1 MTPIDDFLTEK
12 TLLDLAPPKAYIDGA
27 AAAEHG
33 SVRIL
38 EHDEVHLRA
47 EVAGS
52 PAHAA
57 ELRLNGE
64 ALEIDAQ
71 GPAGPLRALAD
82 RRALA
87 AGPSWPAKLRALLR
101 SWYLC
106 GYVHIDSEFPKIRV
120 P

>member
-12 TLLDLAPPKAYIDGA
+12 MLLELAPPKAYIDGA

-38 EHDEVHLRA
+38 EHDEQHVRA

-52 PAHAA
+52 PTHET

-64 ALEIDAQ
+64 SLEWSCTCGEASGQ
-71 GPAGPLRALAD
+71 LCHHLVATALAT
-82 RRALA
+82 
-87 AGPSWPAKLRALLR
+87 WPTEMP
-101 SWYLC
+101 
-106 GYVHIDSEFPKIRV
+106 DDTE
-120 P
+120 

>member
-52 PAHAA
+52 PAHEA
-57 ELRLNGE
+57 ELRLSGE
-64 ALEIDAQ
+64 ALEWSCSCGEAH
-71 GPAGPLRALAD
+71 GHLCHHLVATALAT
-82 RRALA
+82 
-87 AGPSWPAKLRALLR
+87 WP
-101 SWYLC
+101 
-106 GYVHIDSEFPKIRV
+106 HEV
-120 P
+120 PEDVE